1 MENKNGAIK
10 LLFLGQCLNYGYSGV
25 ERSSTFPEV
34 AMSMLRTRFPGLS
47 FKYDNKYFYHPS
59 GLKAI
64 LKHRLFLT
72 RPNIVIIGLPAMFAA
87 TRWRVNLLYQ
97 IAPEVVDTARSF
109 MQKVET
115 RLMETHRWSMPAQ
128 MAERGSPLGPSV
140 VHAPL
145 SLDHYERLVEEGVR
159 VCRSTGSC
167 RVVLMGPG
175 RFNEDTTE
183 KYQIHSPE
191 LWTAVNKMILGLGE
205 RLGVA
210 VINAQEAL
218 SEYGGEV
225 FLPGNHR
232 FSTYGHEVVAREVES
247 VLASQIISLKS
258 DGADRS
264 DRRNARNL

>member
-1 MENKNGAIK
+1 MDNTNRAIK

-25 ERSSTFPEV
+25 ERTSTFPEIAV
-34 AMSMLRTRFPGLS
+34 SMLKTRFPGLS
-47 FKYDNKYFYHPS
+47 FKYDNKYFYHPT

-64 LKHRLFLT
+64 LRHRLLFSK
-72 RPNIVIIGLPAMFAA
+72 PNIVIIGLPAMFAA

-97 IAPEVVDTARSF
+97 LAPEVVDTARSF

-115 RLMETHRWSMPAQ
+115 RFMETHRWSMPAQ
-128 MAERGSPLGPSV
+128 MAERWSPLGPSV

-145 SLDHYERLVEEGVR
+145 SLDHYERLVEEGVQ

-183 KYQIHSPE
+183 RYQIHSPE
-191 LWTAVNKMILGLGE
+191 LWRAVNEMILGLGE
-205 RLGVA
+205 RLGVP

-232 FSTYGHEVVAREVES
+232 FSTYGHEVVAREVET
-247 VLASQIISLKS
+247 VLASQIMPRPAE
-258 DGADRS
+258 G
-264 DRRNARNL
+264 

>member
-1 MENKNGAIK
+1 MEKTKRAIK

-25 ERSSTFPEV
+25 ERSSTFPEL
-34 AMSMLRTRFPGLS
+34 ATSLLKTRFPGLR
-47 FKYDNKYFYHPS
+47 FKYENKYFYHPT
-59 GLKAI
+59 GLKTL
-64 LKHRLFLT
+64 LKHRLLFS
-72 RPNIVIIGLPAMFAA
+72 RPDIVVIGLPAMFAA

-109 MQKVET
+109 MQKVES
-115 RLMETHRWSMPAQ
+115 RFMETDKWSQPAQ
-128 MAERGSPLGPSV
+128 MAERGSALSPSV

-145 SLDHYERLVEEGVR
+145 AIDEYERLVEEGIQ
-159 VCRSTGSC
+159 VCKDTASC
-167 RVVLMGPG
+167 RVALMGPG
-175 RFNEDTTE
+175 RFNEDTIE

-191 LWTAVNKMILGLGE
+191 LWAAVNQMILRVGK
-205 RLGVA
+205 RMGVA

-247 VLASQIISLKS
+247 VLAAQVASIRT
-258 DGADRS
+258 DRP
-264 DRRNARNL
+264 